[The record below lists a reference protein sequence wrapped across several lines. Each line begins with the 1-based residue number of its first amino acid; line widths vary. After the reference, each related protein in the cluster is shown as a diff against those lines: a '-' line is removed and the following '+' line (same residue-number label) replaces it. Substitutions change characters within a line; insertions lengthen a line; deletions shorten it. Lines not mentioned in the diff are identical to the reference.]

1 MSKQWWSSRTGF
13 TVQGACLLVLFVWS
27 VAHRAPVGGAARTP
41 AEPAA
46 VIDNSEDNSVADN
59 TADGSETD
67 ARFVAPPTV
76 RFRTENPPAG
86 SLNPRPVEVSEPE
99 PEQHAAPWQPVHPQ
113 NPPRR
118 VPGGGKDGTRS
129 PFEVSGN
136 GATVYNAPPPDAD

>member
-1 MSKQWWSSRTGF
+1 MSKQWWSSRAGF
-13 TVQGACLLVLFVWS
+13 TVQGACLLALFAWS
-27 VAHRAPVGGAARTP
+27 VARHTPAGAGRTP

-46 VIDNSEDNSVADN
+46 VIDNSEDNAVADN
-59 TADGSETD
+59 TADGSEAD

-76 RFRTENPPAG
+76 RFRTEHPPAG

-99 PEQHAAPWQPVHPQ
+99 QPTAPWQPVHPE

-118 VPGGGKDGTRS
+118 VPGGSKDGPRS

-136 GATVYNAPPPDAD
+136 GATVYNAPPPEAD